1 MYYSLLTAAPS
12 RSLLRAQTRE
22 SHQPKGVAYP
32 GNVIQCGENVLL
44 ALAVL
49 YETML
54 LDSAVHC
61 RTRIGV
67 WVALCQRGWDG
78 QDIVEGSMQRDQALD
93 NLWLARA
100 LYDLGAVSFG
110 DFTMGDSTTHS
121 PVFVN
126 PKLLISNP
134 MALRVAAKL
143 MHQEVT
149 LAQSLRRARVH
160 PYDIVA
166 GVPVGGLLLATAF
179 SLESSV
185 PLIYPRLK
193 PEGTG
198 PRGIEGRYQP
208 GMRALLIDDLITG
221 GRNILE
227 TAQFLEEHD
236 VVVHDALVLIDRDM
250 GAHARLKA
258 EGINLISIIKLDVM
272 MKYYSSEGLI
282 DPDDYERYVEFAKR
296 NAPEQTPAADGGA

>member
-1 MYYSLLTAAPS
+1 MN
-12 RSLLRAQTRE
+12 R
-22 SHQPKGVAYP
+22 
-32 GNVIQCGENVLL
+32 N
-44 ALAVL
+44 
-49 YETML
+49 
-54 LDSAVHC
+54 
-61 RTRIGV
+61 
-67 WVALCQRGWDG
+67 
-78 QDIVEGSMQRDQALD
+78 QALD

-110 DFTMGDSTTHS
+110 DFTLGDSTTNS
-121 PVFVN
+121 PVFIN

-149 LAQSLRRARVH
+149 LAQSMRRARVH
-160 PYDIVA
+160 PYDVVA

-198 PRGIEGRYQP
+198 PRGIEGRYQS

-221 GRNILE
+221 GSSILE
-227 TAQFLEEHD
+227 TARFLAEHD
-236 VVVHDALVLIDRDM
+236 IVVHDALVLVDRDE

-258 EGINLISIIKLDVM
+258 QGINLISILKLDVM
-272 MKYYSSEGLI
+272 MNLYSAAGLI
-282 DPDDYERYVEFAKR
+282 DPDEYQRYEEYVKR
-296 NAPEQTPAADGGA
+296 SVAAHSTRVDEKQ